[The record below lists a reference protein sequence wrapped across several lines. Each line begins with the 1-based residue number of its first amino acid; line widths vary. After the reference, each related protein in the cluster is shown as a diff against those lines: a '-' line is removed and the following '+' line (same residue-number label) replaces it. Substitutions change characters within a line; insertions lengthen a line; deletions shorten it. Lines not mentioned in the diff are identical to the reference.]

1 MAFIIT
7 TTGSL
12 PGGQLVIPEFGN
24 RTYIHPLNSYDL
36 GSEFDIDE
44 IRQSV
49 TIADAIANGYITV
62 VDENSNPITNLE
74 ELQPTKDSII
84 TTDVVEG
91 TNLYY
96 TNARSIA
103 STLTGYASG
112 AGTITSSDSILSAIQ
127 KLNGNIGALVT
138 GVSSVNGLSGSVALT
153 GTSDRITISAANVF
167 DISALYVG
175 QTSITT
181 LGTITTG
188 VWNGA
193 AIANVNL
200 ANSSII
206 IGSTAVSL
214 GATVI
219 TITGLTSVTSTTF
232 VGALTGN
239 ASTAT
244 TLQTARTIN
253 GTSFNG
259 SANITVTAAAGT
271 LTGTTL
277 NATVVS
283 SSLTSV
289 GTITTGVWTGT
300 TIAIANG
307 GTGATTA
314 NTALNNLL
322 PSQTGNDAK
331 VLSTDGS
338 NTSWV
343 SVSVAGVNGG
353 TVTSIDGSGGTTGL
367 TLTGGPITVNGTL
380 TLGGTLAIANGGTG
394 QTTKAAAFNALSPTT
409 TKGDIIVYDTGTNV
423 RVPVGT
429 NGQALIA
436 DSAQATG
443 VRWGNAS
450 DISGQT
456 VRFLSSNTGNSNTLV
471 NSTAETNFTS
481 NGIAYTMP
489 ANTPNVNSL
498 LRFLVYGKF
507 STKNGSTGTLTI
519 RLKVGSTVYVTNI
532 INPGSGLINSG
543 FQFTGQLQFRS
554 IGVGG
559 TIYSHLMCVFDG
571 AASAGVTTY
580 VASSN
585 GTMAIDTTISNVIQM
600 SAQWSTASTSNSI
613 TLEQATFE
621 ILN

>member
-1 MAFIIT
+1 MAFIFT
-7 TTGSL
+7 TTVSL
-12 PGGQLVIPEFGN
+12 PGGTLVIPEFGN
-24 RTYIHPLNSYDL
+24 RTYTHPTTSYDL
-36 GSEFDIDE
+36 ETEFDKDE
-44 IRQSV
+44 IRIST
-49 TIADAIANGYITV
+49 TIQNAITSGWITV
-62 VDENSNPITNLE
+62 VDENSRAITDLD
-74 ELQPTKDSII
+74 ELQVTSDNISGTVNRI
-84 TTDVVEG
+84 T
-91 TNLYY
+91 
-96 TNARSIA
+96 
-103 STLTGYASG
+103 
-112 AGTITSSDSILSAIQ
+112 
-127 KLNGNIGALVT
+127 VT
-138 GVSSVNGLSGSVALT
+138 GSLLP
-153 GTSDRITISAANVF
+153 II
-167 DISALYVG
+167 DISSLYVG
-175 QTSITT
+175 QSSITT

-188 VWNGA
+188 VWNGT
-193 AIANVNL
+193 AIANANL
-200 ANSSII
+200 ANSSIT

-259 SANITVTAAAGT
+259 SANITVTAAADT

-289 GTITTGVWTGT
+289 GTITTGIWTGT

-338 NTSWV
+338 NSSWI
-343 SVSVAGVNGG
+343 SVSIAGVNGG

-394 QTTKAAAFNALSPTT
+394 QTTATAAFNALDPLT
-409 TKGDIIVYDTGTNV
+409 TKGDIIVNTGTDSV
-423 RVPVGT
+423 RLPVGT
-429 NGQALIA
+429 TGQVLLVDSTQSTGLKWANADEIA
-436 DSAQATG
+436 
-443 VRWGNAS
+443 
-450 DISGQT
+450 GQT
-456 VRFLSSNTGNSNTLV
+456 IRFLNSNTGNSNTIV
-471 NSTAETNFTS
+471 STAVETNFTGNATS
-481 NGIAYTMP
+481 YSMP
-489 ANTPNVNSL
+489 ANTMKTGSL

-507 STKNGSTGTLTI
+507 GTKSGSVGVLTI
-519 RLKVGSTVYVTNI
+519 RLKIGSLV
-532 INPGSGLINSG
+532 INTTGTDITPGSSQTDVG
-543 FQFTGQLQFRS
+543 FQFTGQIQCRTS
-554 IGVGG
+554 GASG
-559 TIYSHLMCVFDG
+559 TVASHLLCVFNG
-571 AASAGVTTY
+571 AGASAATTFCD
-580 VASSN
+580 SSN
-585 GTMAIDTTISNVIQM
+585 GTNTIDTTIANTIQM
-600 SAQWSTASTSNSI
+600 SAQWATSNANNTI
-613 TLEQATFE
+613 TIEQVTME